1 MIEVNLKAVW
11 LFSTPVGHEREV
23 PVFNLLQAIDNS
35 GKLTFAARE
44 VGLSYRHAW
53 DLLDKWGNFFGQPLV
68 RMQQGRGAAL
78 TPLGEKL
85 IWADKRV
92 KARLTAQLT
101 NLASE
106 LEVEINQIV
115 SSERQ
120 VVKLHASHGFAVAE
134 MRERLHNN
142 PAVQLDLQYRGGEEA
157 LAELCRSECD
167 LAGFHVPTGE
177 TRKESL
183 ARYAKWLKP
192 GKNYRVIRFV
202 TRQQGIMVKKGN
214 PLHISTLSDLTN
226 QNIRFVNREPSSGTR
241 MLFDVLL
248 EKEKLIPNQIQGYQK
263 EELTHNAVA
272 AYVASDMADAG
283 FGVEAAA
290 RQFNLDFIPLS
301 HEDYYLLCRQE
312 TLEKPGVK
320 EIIKLLKNE
329 SFHKAINQLPG
340 YSSSNSGEIATLADE
355 FKTI

>member
-11 LFSTPVGHEREV
+11 LFSTPAGHEKEV
-23 PVFNLLQAIDNS
+23 PIFNLLQAIDNT

-53 DLLDKWGNFFGQPLV
+53 DLLEKWGQFFGQPLV
-68 RMQQGRGAAL
+68 KMKQGRGAIL
-78 TPLGEKL
+78 TPLGDKL

-115 SSERQ
+115 SSERH

-142 PAVQLDLQYRGGEEA
+142 PYVQLDLQYRGGEEA

-167 LAGFHVPTGE
+167 LAGFHVPTGAA
-177 TRKESL
+177 RKESL

-192 GKNYRVIRFV
+192 SKNYRVIRFV

-214 PLHISTLSDLTN
+214 PLGITNLSD
-226 QNIRFVNREPSSGTR
+226 ISHEPVRFVNREPSSGTR
-241 MLFDVLL
+241 MLFDILL
-248 EKEKLIPNQIQGYQK
+248 EQQNIPAHQIQGYQK

-290 RQFNLDFIPLS
+290 RQFSLDFIPLNQ
-301 HEDYYLLCRQE
+301 EDYYLLCRFE

-320 EIIKLLKNE
+320 EIIKLLQNE
-329 SFHKAINQLPG
+329 DFQQAIMQLPG
-340 YSSSNSGEIATLADE
+340 YSSRNAGEIATLADE
-355 FKTI
+355 FHTG